1 MKVVAASVLLG
12 LPVLP
17 IYAQEPTSKGVNFY
31 SLEREI
37 QIGQEMAAILVDRVP
52 IVRDPKLDA
61 YVAAL
66 LDRLAKYADP
76 RFTYRV
82 SIYDD
87 RKPLR
92 LPALSMAMPV
102 DAFLGK
108 ATEPVALPGGPIL
121 VPLSL
126 LADAPDEGS
135 FAFQLAHAMAHVA
148 LRHSTRQATRVEIQ
162 RVASIRWNTEPSLV
176 SDAVLSAGQL
186 GLELGLFNFARR
198 FELDADRL
206 ACGILAESD
215 YDPAAVVPYLEGLE
229 PDTRR
234 SRIDSVHP
242 TKARRT
248 ETIQAQLEKLPART
262 YGAGTGDFGEMK
274 ARAAGLR

>member
-1 MKVVAASVLLG
+1 
-12 LPVLP
+12 
-17 IYAQEPTSKGVNFY
+17 FY
-31 SLEREI
+31 SIEREI
-37 QIGQEMAAILVDRVP
+37 QIGREMAAILVDRVP

-66 LDRLAKYADP
+66 VERLAKYADP
-76 RFTYRV
+76 RFVYSV

-126 LADAPDEGS
+126 LADAPDEAS
-135 FAFQLAHAMAHVA
+135 FAFQLAHAMAHIA

-162 RVASIRWNTEPSLV
+162 RVASIRWSTEPSVV
-176 SDAVLSAGQL
+176 SDVVLSAEQL
-186 GLELGLFNFARR
+186 GMELGLFNFARR

-206 ACGILAESD
+206 ACGILAESG
-215 YDPAAVVPYLEGLE
+215 YDPAAVIPYLEGLT
-229 PDTRR
+229 PGSGPRR
-234 SRIDSVHP
+234 SRMDSMHP
-242 TKARRT
+242 ALARRT
-248 ETIQAQLEKLPART
+248 ETIEARLENLPARA
-262 YGAGTGDFGEMK
+262 YEGGTGEFAGMK
-274 ARAAGLR
+274 ARAAGMR